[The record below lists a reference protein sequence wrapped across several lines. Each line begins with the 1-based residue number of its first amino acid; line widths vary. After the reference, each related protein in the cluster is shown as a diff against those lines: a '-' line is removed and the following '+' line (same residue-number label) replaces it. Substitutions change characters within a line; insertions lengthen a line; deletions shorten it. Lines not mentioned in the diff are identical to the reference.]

1 MTGSENLGTKDS
13 SSLDVVLIGAGIM
26 STTLAV
32 ILKEL
37 DPGLKI
43 EIHEVLGS
51 EAQES
56 SNAWNNA
63 GTGHAA
69 LCELNYTPEQAD
81 GSVDISK
88 ALQVNTEFDLSRQL
102 WAYLVTKGAIR
113 DPQSFIHPVPHFS
126 FVRGTENRNF
136 LRKRHSALSSHP
148 LYYGIEYSEDRDQI
162 AKWLPLVMDG
172 RDQNDVVTATRMVT
186 GTDVD
191 YGALTKDL
199 LDSLRNKDGFAIRFF
214 SRAQDLERDGDSWRV
229 KIRDEMSGEHRYIRA
244 KFVFIGAGGGSLPL
258 LQKSGIPEGRGY
270 GGFPVSGVWLRC
282 DNPDVASRHNA
293 KVYGK
298 ASVGSPPMSVPHLDT
313 RHIEGKVSLLFGPY
327 AGFSTKFLK
336 HGSYLDLF
344 GSIDPE
350 NLLPLL
356 AVGKSNLA
364 LEEYL
369 VGQVLESQE
378 ERFAALREFY
388 PSVHENDWKVEVA
401 GQRVQIIRKDP
412 VHGGVLQF
420 GTELVTAS
428 DGSIVAMLGASPGAS
443 TAVWIM
449 LEVIKLCFRD
459 NLVSKGWANKLKDMI
474 PSYGQ
479 SLIDNP
485 ALAQRLRAE
494 TATILNIHNI
504 TTREKDND
512 SRVPALHGA

>member
-1 MTGSENLGTKDS
+1 MTTPIPSTNQP
-13 SSLDVVLIGAGIM
+13 DVVLIGAGIM
-26 STTLAV
+26 SVTLAV

-37 DPGLKI
+37 DPDLKI
-43 EIHEVLGS
+43 EIYEVLGS

-69 LCELNYTPEQAD
+69 LCELNYTPQNDD

-102 WAYLVTKGAIR
+102 WAYLVKKGAIK

-126 FVRGTENRNF
+126 FVRGSENRAF
-136 LRKRHSALSSHP
+136 LKKRFEALSAHP
-148 LYYGIEYSEDRDQI
+148 LYHGMEYSDDKKQI
-162 AKWLPLVMDG
+162 EKWLPLVMEG
-172 RDQNDVVTATRMVT
+172 RDPNEEVAATRMLT

-191 YGALTKDL
+191 YGALTTDL
-199 LDSLRNKDGFAIRFF
+199 LDSLKGQEGFSVHFF
-214 SRAQDLERDGDSWRV
+214 SRVQDLDRDGDLWRV
-229 KIRDEMSGEHRYIRA
+229 LVRDENSGEYLDVRA

-270 GGFPVSGVWLRC
+270 AGFPVSGIWLRC

-327 AGFSTKFLK
+327 AGFSTKFEK

-356 AVGKSNLA
+356 AVGRDNMA
-364 LEEYL
+364 LTEYL
-369 VGQVLESQE
+369 IGQVLESEE
-378 ERFAALREFY
+378 ERFGALREFL
-388 PSVHENDWKVEVA
+388 PIVIEEDWQVEVA
-401 GQRVQIIRKDP
+401 GQRVQIIKKDP
-412 VHGGVLQF
+412 THGGILQF
-420 GTELVTAS
+420 GTELVSAA

-449 LEVIKLCFRD
+449 IQVIERCFAQKVKRG
-459 NLVSKGWANKLKDMI
+459 GWGAKLKELI

-479 SLIDNP
+479 SLAENTV
-485 ALAQRLRAE
+485 LCQRVRAE
-494 TATILNIHNI
+494 TAAVLNINNV
-504 TTREKDND
+504 TEKE
-512 SRVPALHGA
+512 SVTV